1 MNQAR
6 KTQFFVVALAILA
19 GWSTL
24 AAAQRRTLTPE
35 ERAERERQFQAEII
49 KPRPVEA
56 LDSIWIEELTWVEI
70 RDAIAAGKT
79 SVIVPTGGIEQNGPY
94 VAMGKHNYI
103 LQTAC
108 EDIAR
113 ELGNA
118 LCAPI
123 VKLVPEGNI
132 DEPSGHMRYSGTI
145 SVQNETFEAVLE
157 DVGRSL
163 KVHGFENIILIGDSG
178 GNQRGMDAVAK
189 KLSIAWKD
197 LTNRFGKSQRIHYI
211 SDYYDNA
218 RWNRWLVDQ
227 GFPEVDEDIHD
238 DLRHESILM
247 TVDPQTVRFKQRKAA
262 NLASINGVS
271 LLNAETII
279 DLGNRLVDYHAGVTV
294 EAVKTAISQ

>member
-1 MNQAR
+1 MTLTSRAF
-6 KTQFFVVALAILA
+6 TAAAFLILA
-19 GWSTL
+19 VNM
-24 AAAQRRTLTPE
+24 AFAQGTMTPDP
-35 ERAERERQFQAEII
+35 ATPTPFAGKDTVFIDQMT
-49 KPRPVEA
+49 
-56 LDSIWIEELTWVEI
+56 WIEV
-70 RDAIAAGKT
+70 RDAMQAGKT
-79 SVIVPTGGIEQNGPY
+79 TAIIATGGVEQNGPY
-94 VAMGKHNYI
+94 MESGAHQLI
-103 LQTAC
+103 LGALT
-108 EDIAR
+108 DRIAR
-113 ELGNA
+113 KLGNA
-118 LCAPI
+118 LVAPI
-123 VKLVPEGNI
+123 IRYVPEGNI
-132 DEPSGHMRYSGTI
+132 DPPSGHMIYPSTL
-145 SVQNETFEAVLE
+145 SVSEETFQAIVT
-157 DVGRSL
+157 DTANSL
-163 KVHGFENIILIGDSG
+163 RVHGFENIILIGDSG

>member
-1 MNQAR
+1 MTLTSRAF
-6 KTQFFVVALAILA
+6 TAAAFLILA
-19 GWSTL
+19 VNM
-24 AAAQRRTLTPE
+24 AFAQGTMTPDP
-35 ERAERERQFQAEII
+35 ATPTPFAGKDTVFIGQMT
-49 KPRPVEA
+49 
-56 LDSIWIEELTWVEI
+56 WIEV
-70 RDAIAAGKT
+70 RDAMQAGKT
-79 SVIVPTGGIEQNGPY
+79 TAIIATGGVEQNGPY
-94 VAMGKHNYI
+94 MESGAHQLI
-103 LQTAC
+103 LGALT
-108 EDIAR
+108 DRIAR
-113 ELGNA
+113 KLGNA
-118 LCAPI
+118 LVAPI
-123 VKLVPEGNI
+123 IRYVPEGNI
-132 DEPSGHMRYSGTI
+132 DPPSGHMIYPSTL
-145 SVQNETFEAVLE
+145 SVSEETFQAIVT
-157 DVGRSL
+157 DAANSL
-163 KVHGFENIILIGDSG
+163 RVHGFENIILIGDSG